1 MPVDG
6 ALTTPLISAQS
17 AASAN
22 LSAVVTQAQEGY
34 WLATANG
41 GVFSFG
47 DATKEGGASG
57 TKLSSPIVG
66 MAATPDGKGYWLVDK
81 NGGVFAFGDAR
92 VFGSLANRK
101 LQGGIVG
108 MAATPDGKGYWIVDD
123 HGRVFAFGDARV
135 FGSLANR
142 KLQGGIIGMAATP
155 DGKGYWSRKC
165 PRVIKQKRASRLRRP
180 STRWARPRRRSST
193 RPRPATEWVHGFIR
207 GRDVEL
213 DGYEVEPG
221 LAPDSYRITLSGDG
235 EAGNFGGITRTPL
248 NNWGGRINGKYLFRN
263 RKA

>member
-81 NGGVFAFGDAR
+81 NGGVFA
-92 VFGSLANRK
+92 
-101 LQGGIVG
+101 
-108 MAATPDGKGYWIVDD
+108 
-123 HGRVFAFGDARV
+123 
-135 FGSLANR
+135 
-142 KLQGGIIGMAATP
+142 IGVPAL
-155 DGKGYWSRKC
+155 S
-165 PRVIKQKRASRLRRP
+165 PR
-180 STRWARPRRRSST
+180 
-193 RPRPATEWVHGFIR
+193 
-207 GRDVEL
+207 
-213 DGYEVEPG
+213 
-221 LAPDSYRITLSGDG
+221 SG
-235 EAGNFGGITRTPL
+235 P
-248 NNWGGRINGKYLFRN
+248 
-263 RKA
+263 